1 MPKILDFQ
9 NIPLLSAENIF
20 FPNNTEQVIGVNPSL
35 PLNATF
41 RFNGVINRF
50 ENLYFNSN
58 ANYEYWYYGGGASN
72 MSVTFVGE
80 IERIPEDYAQYVDN
94 YKKGLWKLD
103 EASKTSFVNALK
115 DYTGQETATLY
126 GAAQYLS
133 SAQIAIAT
141 AKNWSVT

>member
-1 MPKILDFQ
+1 
-9 NIPLLSAENIF
+9 
-20 FPNNTEQVIGVNPSL
+20 
-35 PLNATF
+35 
-41 RFNGVINRF
+41 
-50 ENLYFNSN
+50 
-58 ANYEYWYYGGGASN
+58 

-80 IERIPEDYAQYVDN
+80 IERIPSDELKYTDN
-94 YKKGLWKLD
+94 YVLGLKIMS

-126 GAAQYLS
+126 GVAQYLS

>member
-1 MPKILDFQ
+1 
-9 NIPLLSAENIF
+9 
-20 FPNNTEQVIGVNPSL
+20 
-35 PLNATF
+35 
-41 RFNGVINRF
+41 
-50 ENLYFNSN
+50 
-58 ANYEYWYYGGGASN
+58 

-80 IERIPEDYAQYVDN
+80 IERIPANEAQYVDN
-94 YKKGLWKLD
+94 YKKGLWVLD
-103 EASKTSFVNALK
+103 EASKTRFVNALK

>member
-1 MPKILDFQ
+1 
-9 NIPLLSAENIF
+9 
-20 FPNNTEQVIGVNPSL
+20 
-35 PLNATF
+35 
-41 RFNGVINRF
+41 
-50 ENLYFNSN
+50 
-58 ANYEYWYYGGGASN
+58 

-80 IERIPEDYAQYVDN
+80 IERIPEDSAMYVKN
-94 YKKGLWKLD
+94 YTNGLWKLD

-115 DYTGQETATLY
+115 DYTGQETAILY

>member
-1 MPKILDFQ
+1 
-9 NIPLLSAENIF
+9 
-20 FPNNTEQVIGVNPSL
+20 
-35 PLNATF
+35 
-41 RFNGVINRF
+41 
-50 ENLYFNSN
+50 
-58 ANYEYWYYGGGASN
+58 

-80 IERIPEDYAQYVDN
+80 IERIPADELKYTDN
-94 YKKGLWKLD
+94 YVLGLKIMS

-126 GAAQYLS
+126 GAAKYLS